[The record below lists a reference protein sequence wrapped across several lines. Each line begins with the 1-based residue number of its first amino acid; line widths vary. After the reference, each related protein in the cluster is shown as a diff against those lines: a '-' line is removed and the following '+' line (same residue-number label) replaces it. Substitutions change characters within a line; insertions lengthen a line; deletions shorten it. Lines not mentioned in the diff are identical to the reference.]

1 MLCQF
6 LIYNEVNQIY
16 AYIYIYIYIY
26 LYLYIPSLL
35 DLPPTTLT
43 IPSPW
48 DITVPWTGLPV
59 LCKLLP
65 SYLFYTQSFIC
76 INPNLLICPPLPL
89 PPCVHSS
96 ALYVCISIPTW
107 KQVHL
112 YHFSRFHIYAS
123 ICNICFSPSDLLHS
137 V

>member
-1 MLCQF
+1 MKG
-6 LIYNEVNQIY
+6 ISYMHIH
-16 AYIYIYIYIY
+16 IYIYIYIY

-48 DITVPWTGLPV
+48 VITVPWTELPV

-76 INPNLLICPPLPL
+76 INPNLPICPPLPL
-89 PPCVHSS
+89 PLCVHSS
-96 ALYVCISIPTW
+96 ALCVCIYI
-107 KQVHL
+107 L
-112 YHFSRFHIYAS
+112 GNRS
-123 ICNICFSPSDLLHS
+123 ICTIFLDSTYMHQYAIFVFLLLTYFILYDRF
-137 V
+137 